1 METMD
6 PGTLTT
12 LDVRE
17 KPPRKGCAMEKAFPA
32 LPGQCHS
39 CFSPAQDVLQNG
51 NEGLFLEP
59 RDIPAKSISSLRV
72 GSIPAWLQGLTDHPG
87 LVNIPILIWV

>member
-1 METMD
+1 MELNWMETMD
-6 PGTLTT
+6 PGTPTT

-39 CFSPAQDVLQNG
+39 CFSPASKRERGFVPG
-51 NEGLFLEP
+51 AKGH
-59 RDIPAKSISSLRV
+59 AKSISSLRV